1 MLERLKKIHIYL
13 PASNKGFI
21 SSYFLMIFI
30 SILVLVS
37 LEIKNIIHTNQMLQ
51 NLKIINQYSAYEAKV
66 IHYFKVTEI
75 EESEDTIT
83 LNNLSFTYKKND
95 STIIVEIISP
105 IEESFVLYL
114 ENQEIFD
121 YDVKR
126 YKESG

>member
-21 SSYFLMIFI
+21 YSYFLMIFI

-37 LEIKNIIHTNQMLQ
+37 LEMKNSIHTNQMLQ

-66 IHYFKVTEI
+66 IHYFKFNEI

-83 LNNLSFTYKKND
+83 LKSLSFTYKKND

-105 IEESFVLYL
+105 IEESLVLYL
-114 ENQEIFD
+114 ENQEIYD

>member
-37 LEIKNIIHTNQMLQ
+37 LEMKNSIHTNQ

-66 IHYFKVTEI
+66 IHYFKFNEI

-83 LNNLSFTYKKND
+83 LKSLSFTYKKND

-105 IEESFVLYL
+105 IEESLVLYL
-114 ENQEIFD
+114 ENQEIYD

>member
-1 MLERLKKIHIYL
+1 MLERLQTIHIYS

-37 LEIKNIIHTNQMLQ
+37 LEMKNSIHTNQMLQ

-66 IHYFKVTEI
+66 IHYFKVNEI

-83 LNNLSFTYKKND
+83 LNSLSFTYKKND

-105 IEESFVLYL
+105 IEESLVLYL
-114 ENQEIFD
+114 ENQEIYD

>member
-1 MLERLKKIHIYL
+1 MIERLKKIHIYS

-37 LEIKNIIHTNQMLQ
+37 LEMKNSIHTNQMLQ

-66 IHYFKVTEI
+66 IHYFKVNEI

-83 LNNLSFTYKKND
+83 LNSLSFTYKKND
-95 STIIVEIISP
+95 STIIVEII
-105 IEESFVLYL
+105 
-114 ENQEIFD
+114 
-121 YDVKR
+121 
-126 YKESG
+126 

>member
-37 LEIKNIIHTNQMLQ
+37 LEMKNIIHTNQMLQ
-51 NLKIINQYSAYEAKV
+51 NLKIINQYSTYEAKV
-66 IHYFKVTEI
+66 IHYFKVNEI

-83 LNNLSFTYKKND
+83 LNSLSFTYKKND

-105 IEESFVLYL
+105 IEESLVLYL
-114 ENQEIFD
+114 ENQEIYD

>member
-37 LEIKNIIHTNQMLQ
+37 LEMKNSIHTNQMLQ
-51 NLKIINQYSAYEAKV
+51 NLKISHQYSAYEAKV
-66 IHYFKVTEI
+66 IHYFKVNEI

-83 LNNLSFTYKKND
+83 LNSLSFTYKKND

-105 IEESFVLYL
+105 IEESLVLYL
-114 ENQEIFD
+114 ENQEIYD